1 MRVSA
6 LWDFQAVLSRR
17 LLLWSAF
24 SVLIG
29 GALLLV
35 GTPFWRGF
43 GVQALLWGAIDAAIA
58 AFGLRNTTRQ
68 RAAAHDAAEHRA

>member
-1 MRVSA
+1 M

-68 RAAAHDAAEHRA
+68 RGGSSRCRQHRA